1 MDTFFK
7 PIRSLE
13 RMTNLNAFSFSV
25 NSETKER
32 KGGGTRT
39 PHSLGR
45 HATNSQTGLEKRDPP
60 TRALGSSILV
70 QFNSFLSH

>member
-7 PIRSLE
+7 PVRSLE

-32 KGGGTRT
+32 KGVGTRT

-60 TRALGSSILV
+60 PQEPLVALFW
-70 QFNSFLSH
+70 FNSIAF